1 MSKTCTICKKKISLL
16 ALKLSLRDGIA
27 CKNCFSKIGLNGSIN
42 DIRWAK
48 NKTVE
53 EFKALLENGKDVGKE
68 NKEMRAKVIQDR
80 LASKEKEAAERKRL
94 KDIKDKQYKEA
105 REFVHSLPDNT
116 KNRSVSKLE
125 SQPHSI
131 INNITVKEQP
141 KEKYSRHAPK
151 CPKCKSYDIQVLD
164 NRHKSFSIGKAAVG
178 GILYGGI
185 GTIAGFAGKDG
196 KKYNAVCMKCG
207 KKFKI

>member
-1 MSKTCTICKKKISLL
+1 M
-16 ALKLSLRDGIA
+16 
-27 CKNCFSKIGLNGSIN
+27 
-42 DIRWAK
+42 
-48 NKTVE
+48 
-53 EFKALLENGKDVGKE
+53 
-68 NKEMRAKVIQDR
+68 
-80 LASKEKEAAERKRL
+80 
-94 KDIKDKQYKEA
+94 
-105 REFVHSLPDNT
+105 PDNT

-207 KKFKI
+207 KKFKIKL